1 MAAGSITMQ
10 TVVTRRP
17 EALAE
22 RVHDDTLILDPVG
35 DRYVRLNASGGV
47 LWRRL
52 EQPCTAG
59 ELARALAESAGIDQS
74 RAFADVSAF
83 VTALAERELVSFSS

>member
-1 MAAGSITMQ
+1 VAAGQITAE

-22 RVHDDTLILDPVG
+22 QVHDDTLILDPVG
-35 DRYVRLNASGGV
+35 DRYVRLNASGGT

-52 EQPCTAG
+52 DQPRTVDD
-59 ELARALAESAGIDQS
+59 LARTLVESAGIDQS
-74 RAFADVSAF
+74 RALADVSTF
-83 VTALAERELVSFSS
+83 LSALAERELVALS